1 MIKNSL
7 LTRDKTYERKFK
19 EALMALLLE
28 LSFDKKEILARYMNS
43 VYLGQ
48 YGRFEVRGFEHA
60 ARSSND
66 N

>member
-28 LSFDKKEILARYMNS
+28 LSFDKKEIRTHNIS
-43 VYLGQ
+43 GD
-48 YGRFEVRGFEHA
+48 RH
-60 ARSSND
+60 
-66 N
+66 